1 MTKSLVRII
10 AVTTIT
16 APTLHLISDVFEWSG
31 SGFSR
36 AQLLINYAGFLPIP
50 FLMLGLYAVQRPKA
64 GWLGLTGAL
73 LYGIAFVYFAHTTL
87 LSLEMSLPNYEV
99 LWQRLGSVYTFHGGL
114 MVVGGLA
121 FGFSALKAGV
131 LSRTGIILFI
141 FGTLLNLLLALAP
154 LPDIFQ
160 ITGSAIR
167 NLGLIVI
174 GLGLLRALRI
184 DNGSFHN
191 NSGS

>member
-1 MTKSLVRII
+1 MTKSLVWII
-10 AVTTIT
+10 AITTIS
-16 APTLHLISDVFEWSG
+16 APILHLISDVLEWSG

-50 FLMLGLYAVQRPKA
+50 FLMLGLYAVQRPKV

-73 LYGIAFVYFAHTTL
+73 LYGTAFIYFAHTTL
-87 LSLEMSLPNYEV
+87 ISIEMSLPNYVV

-141 FGTLLNLLLALAP
+141 FGLLLNLLLALAP

-160 ITGSAIR
+160 TIGSAIR
-167 NLGLIVI
+167 NLGLIGI
-174 GLGLLRALRI
+174 GLGLLRALSV
-184 DNGSFHN
+184 NNQPLLN
-191 NSGS
+191 NSES